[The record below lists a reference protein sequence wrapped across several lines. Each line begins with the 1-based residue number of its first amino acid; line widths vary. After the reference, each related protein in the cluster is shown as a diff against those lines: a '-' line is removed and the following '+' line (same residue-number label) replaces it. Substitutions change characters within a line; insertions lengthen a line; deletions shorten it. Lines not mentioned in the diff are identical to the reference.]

1 MNIFYE
7 IIKKLPNN
15 WKVKLSN
22 TPLGI
27 FFMKFLKARKK
38 VVDIGNGVKIFLD
51 LTNPRLLHLAY
62 DEDIEEGKIKQ
73 TFLDLINVGD
83 TVIDVGANI
92 GEYSLIAAHKVK
104 QNGRI
109 IAIEPLKETVHSL
122 TKNFQLNN
130 FTNYEIISKVVG
142 KENKKVNLYKEMAGG
157 TMGFVDSTLN
167 NKKFKKVD
175 EVDMTT
181 IDEILSTRNID
192 DVKIMKIDVEGFE
205 FDLLKGAK
213 NSLKNKKIKNMII
226 EVHINYLNAK
236 RISEKYFNAYLNEQ
250 GYKVDTIHNTSPTR
264 KHIHVH
270 L

>member
-130 FTNYEIISKVVG
+130 FSL
-142 KENKKVNLYKEMAGG
+142 LY
-157 TMGFVDSTLN
+157 
-167 NKKFKKVD
+167 
-175 EVDMTT
+175 
-181 IDEILSTRNID
+181 
-192 DVKIMKIDVEGFE
+192 
-205 FDLLKGAK
+205 
-213 NSLKNKKIKNMII
+213 
-226 EVHINYLNAK
+226 
-236 RISEKYFNAYLNEQ
+236 
-250 GYKVDTIHNTSPTR
+250 
-264 KHIHVH
+264 
-270 L
+270 

>member
-1 MNIFYE
+1 MFHIWDVLQKPLEEDPE
-7 IIKKLPNN
+7 IYKTADDFDKDDYIKKDKDNSELEKQSEVDSITTSAIITNI
-15 WKVKLSN
+15 S
-22 TPLGI
+22 GI
-27 FFMKFLKARKK
+27 
-38 VVDIGNGVKIFLD
+38 
-51 LTNPRLLHLAY
+51 

-167 NKKFKKVD
+167 NKKLVRL
-175 EVDMTT
+175 
-181 IDEILSTRNID
+181 I
-192 DVKIMKIDVEGFE
+192 
-205 FDLLKGAK
+205 GAK
-213 NSLKNKKIKNMII
+213 INKKQLKSFCKKLKI
-226 EVHINYLNAK
+226 
-236 RISEKYFNAYLNEQ
+236 
-250 GYKVDTIHNTSPTR
+250 
-264 KHIHVH
+264 
-270 L
+270 